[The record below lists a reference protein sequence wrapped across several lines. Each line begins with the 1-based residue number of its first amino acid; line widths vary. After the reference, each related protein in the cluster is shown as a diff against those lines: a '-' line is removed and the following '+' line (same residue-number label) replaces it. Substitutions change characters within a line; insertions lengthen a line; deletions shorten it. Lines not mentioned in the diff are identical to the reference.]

1 VQLYATRS
9 GGSWGIGDLADL
21 RSLARWSRGL
31 GAGAML
37 VNPLGAPNPGLQPEP
52 SPYYPSSRRFR
63 DPLAIAVERV
73 AGYGDLA
80 AELEPHAARAR
91 ELNAKPSIDRRA
103 VLAAKLAAL
112 ERVWHATRRE
122 DAADHAGHLAGGD
135 EALRQWGVFAALTER
150 HGAGWRQWPAALRD
164 PASAAVRRPGGD
176 IERRAAFHVWLQG
189 ILDVQLAEA
198 GSAMPLIVDLPIGFD
213 PGGFDA
219 WSWQP
224 MLADASLGA
233 PPDRFN
239 PAGQGWGLPPF
250 VPARLREAGYRPLI
264 DTIRATLRQGG
275 GVRIDHVLGFFRQW
289 WVPEGSKA
297 SDGAY
302 VRQPSEEL
310 LAVLA
315 IESQRAGALV
325 IGEDLGTVPR
335 GVRRRLAAANVL
347 STRLAYFEPR
357 PPARW
362 PRRSVAAVTTHDL
375 PTIAG
380 AWTGVDL
387 DDQAAAGL
395 RPEPT
400 ELSRVRRRLAGFPG
414 VTPVTPL
421 EEVVLR
427 VHRVLAA
434 APSVLV
440 LASLEDATLDPRR
453 PNLPGTTSGQRDN
466 WSHALPRTL
475 ERLKR
480 DPLVKR
486 LVRALARS

>member
-1 VQLYATRS
+1 
-9 GGSWGIGDLADL
+9 
-21 RSLARWSRGL
+21 
-31 GAGAML
+31 
-37 VNPLGAPNPGLQPEP
+37 
-52 SPYYPSSRRFR
+52 
-63 DPLAIAVERV
+63 
-73 AGYGDLA
+73 
-80 AELEPHAARAR
+80 
-91 ELNAKPSIDRRA
+91 
-103 VLAAKLAAL
+103 
-112 ERVWHATRRE
+112 
-122 DAADHAGHLAGGD
+122 
-135 EALRQWGVFAALTER
+135 
-150 HGAGWRQWPAALRD
+150 
-164 PASAAVRRPGGD
+164 
-176 IERRAAFHVWLQG
+176 
-189 ILDVQLAEA
+189 
-198 GSAMPLIVDLPIGFD
+198 VDLPIGFD

-414 VTPVTPL
+414 VTPVSPL